1 MGKDA
6 HNLTLIE
13 PSEIVLHNII
23 GEGSFGRVWSAM
35 WNSSQ
40 VAVKEFVFAQ
50 VAVSAHGNP
59 SPVPNGG
66 GPNNGLVVVSGV
78 GGGGVGGAGAGVGGI
93 GGGGGGGHGS
103 NGAAGDLS
111 RTNII
116 HGGGGGGGGGHRM
129 VLPGSGERAQ
139 AAIMGGN
146 AAGGV
151 GGVGGG
157 GGGVGGG
164 GGGAGGHGGNN
175 NGLQNRRDIIEEIV
189 GEAGIMSYLRHP
201 RILQLF
207 GCSLTAQAIW
217 IVSELCSQGSLRQV
231 LDDKVR
237 WETGR

>member
-1 MGKDA
+1 MKQARHVGKEA

-50 VAVSAHGNP
+50 VTVGASAGR
-59 SPVPNGG
+59 SGG
-66 GPNNGLVVVSGV
+66 SGHSNNII
-78 GGGGVGGAGAGVGGI
+78 GI
-93 GGGGGGGHGS
+93 GNGSSNGNGVHFPSVSNNHHASAAAAMVNLAGGGH
-103 NGAAGDLS
+103 NGMLASAAEASAAGAE
-111 RTNII
+111 
-116 HGGGGGGGGGHRM
+116 M
-129 VLPGSGERAQ
+129 
-139 AAIMGGN
+139 AAL
-146 AAGGV
+146 V
-151 GGVGGG
+151 GGVHGSS
-157 GGGVGGG
+157 
-164 GGGAGGHGGNN
+164 AGRVNL
-175 NGLQNRRDIIEEIV
+175 LQNRRDMVEEIV

-237 WETGR
+237 GGEGLE